1 MGWPQNTDYINALQR
16 RAGAFRDARLR
27 ASAVPPEATDRLGRP
42 RPISGAWAMVFK
54 LQVDG
59 VNTAVRVFRSPGH
72 AQQGQRHY
80 RTLEEHLRT
89 GRPASLVPFR
99 YHPDEIEVNGALY
112 PILTM
117 EWVQGRT
124 LWDWAGEQARA
135 GAQSALRLMADRWL
149 ALVEELKQF
158 QIAHGDLQHGNVLV
172 VGGTL
177 KLVDYDGMCVPA
189 LVGEEPLEAGLAGY
203 QHPGRRGRP
212 LSLRLDDYSAWVI
225 LIALRALA
233 ASPGLWRQYVDE
245 AANDNLLFL
254 PEDVEDPDRP
264 GNLWDELRRSPDAE
278 VVAWARA
285 LRESLDRPFDAIP
298 PFEMDPLRPLRVAC
312 AACPR
317 DWREISRLAAGAPG
331 TNPLP
336 PDLASVSAEA
346 RQLCALEASLTGAD
360 PRGVAAA
367 LAAGGAPDW
376 PEGQDLVERAREAA
390 ERVADLDRLLG
401 EMRATRDGRRL
412 VKLWD
417 EIGPGLADVTEAG
430 PIARVVAS
438 WRRRLEACAALAAAI
453 AAEPQSESA
462 IARAWDALRAA
473 GGHPDALPWQPRALV
488 ARQRAPALAEARRLA
503 AQAADEDGDRRLCQ
517 VWDEGGL
524 GRCPEA
530 EPLRPRVEEG
540 RPRVVLLDD
549 LRRLVERGGTE
560 EQIAACAAP
569 LDDAYSYRLRP
580 RVESARQRAAA
591 FAALRSAVERGEH
604 DGVVETLWARLE
616 EAGGHPDAMFWQS
629 QADAARRR
637 AAALRRLEALA
648 ALPRDEASDRAFVRA
663 WEGGD
668 LDGRA
673 ESLPYRPRY
682 VAAAECLRALDDL
695 AELFERGAP
704 PEPILAAAEPIPP
717 DYPHA
722 FQDRVRRARELL
734 DVQRA
739 LRHARAAVPR
749 SDRALTRA
757 WLDYARVCPSPL
769 DAVVLD
775 ECLLAAQRS
784 SCLDALDA
792 IDATLPLDEQD
803 RLWLLAWNDDL
814 LAGCGDAH
822 PYRLRNREVRARV
835 AAWEALQQA
844 IEDDDA
850 VTVARLHADPRLAG
864 YPPLERRR
872 PEIAPLVERGE
883 QARRLQVALE
893 AGDGEAVVSQLDL
906 PALSTLS
913 DLFRP
918 HRKRI
923 IALVAGELARAPLS
937 PAEPPYRLDAAAGQL
952 TVRWLGWD
960 WPLFG
965 QDDRCCRV
973 AVDPRQFLTTPDE
986 AAEGTWGPRQRTCRN
1001 GYTVPLPARA
1011 RQVYVTVWAVVP
1023 VDVLTFGIKEVVG
1036 PPLHLGPIA
1045 LGGEDNGAPAKGP
1058 GLLTRLMRKLSS

>member
-1 MGWPQNTDYINALQR
+1 MGWPQNVDYINAIQR

-27 ASAVPPEATDRLGRP
+27 ASVVPPEATDRLGRP
-42 RPISGAWAMVFK
+42 RPLSGAWALVFK
-54 LQVDG
+54 LQVGG

-80 RTLEEHLRT
+80 RVLEEHFRS
-89 GRPASLVPFR
+89 GRPSSLVPFR
-99 YHPDEIEVNGALY
+99 YHPEEFEVNGDRY
-112 PILTM
+112 PVLTM

-135 GAQSALRLMADRWL
+135 GAQAALRRMADRWV
-149 ALVEELKQF
+149 ALLEELKRF

-172 VGGTL
+172 VNDAL

-189 LVGEEPLEAGLAGY
+189 LVGDEPLEAGLAGY

-233 ASPGLWRQYVDE
+233 AAPGLWRRYVDE

-264 GNLWDELRRSPDAE
+264 GNLWDELRRSPDPD

-285 LRESLDRPFDAIP
+285 LRESLDRPFDAVP

-312 AACPR
+312 AAAPR
-317 DWREISRLAAGAPG
+317 DWREIARLAAGAPG
-331 TNPLP
+331 TGPLP
-336 PDLASVSAEA
+336 PDLAAASAEA
-346 RQLCALEASLTGAD
+346 RQLCALEASLTVAD

-376 PEGQDLVERAREAA
+376 PEGRDLVERAREAA
-390 ERVADLDRLLG
+390 RRVADLDRLLA
-401 EMRATRDGRRL
+401 EMKATRDGRRL
-412 VKLWD
+412 VRLWD
-417 EIGPGLADVTEAG
+417 ELGPGLADVTEAG

-473 GGHPDALPWQPRALV
+473 GGHPDALAWQPRAHV
-488 ARQRAPALAEARRLA
+488 ARQRAPALEEVRRIV
-503 AQAADEDGDRRLCQ
+503 AQPADEDGDRRLCQ
-517 VWDEGGL
+517 AWDEGGL

-530 EPLRPRVEEG
+530 EPLRPRVEEA
-540 RPRVVLLDD
+540 RPRVALLDE

-560 EQIAACAAP
+560 EQIAGRAATFP
-569 LDDAYSYRLRP
+569 DGYGYRLRP
-580 RVESARQRAAA
+580 RAESAKQRAAA
-591 FAALRSAVERGEH
+591 FAALRAAVERGET
-604 DGVVETLWARLE
+604 DGVIEALWAKLE
-616 EAGGHPDAMFWQS
+616 EAGGHPDALYWQS

-648 ALPRDEASDRAFVRA
+648 ALPRDEASDRAFLRA

-682 VAAAECLRALDDL
+682 VSATECLRAVDDL
-695 AELFERGAP
+695 AALIERGAP
-704 PEPILAAAEPIPP
+704 PEPVAAAAEPIPT

-722 FQDRVRRARELL
+722 YQEQVRRARELN

-739 LRHARAAVPR
+739 LRQARAAVPR

-757 WLDYARVCPSPL
+757 WLDYARVCPESL
-769 DAVVLD
+769 DKAILD

-803 RLWLLAWNDDL
+803 RLWVQAWNDTL
-814 LAGCGDAH
+814 LAACGDAH
-822 PYRLRNREVRARV
+822 PYRLRDREVRARV
-835 AAWEALQQA
+835 AAWEALERA
-844 IEDDDA
+844 LRAGDA
-850 VTVARLHADPRLAG
+850 VGVARLFANTRLAG
-864 YPPLERRR
+864 YPPIERSRLE
-872 PEIAPLVERGE
+872 IGPLVDRGD
-883 QARRLQVALE
+883 QALRLLAALE
-893 AGDGEAVVSQLDL
+893 AGDDDAVVRQLDL
-906 PALSTLS
+906 PAVATLP

-923 IALVAGELARAPLS
+923 IAVVARELARAPLA
-937 PAEPPYRLDAAAGQL
+937 PAEPPYRLDAEAGQL
-952 TVRWLGWD
+952 TVRWVGWD

-965 QDDRCCRV
+965 QEDRCCRV
-973 AVDPRQFLTTPDE
+973 AADPRRFLAKPDE
-986 AAEGTWGPRQRTCRN
+986 AAEGTWGPRQRTCRA
-1001 GYTVPLPARA
+1001 GYTVPLPAA
-1011 RQVYVTVWAVVP
+1011 RQVYVTVWPVVP
-1023 VDVLTFGIKEVVG
+1023 VDVMTFGIKEVVG
-1036 PPLHLGPIA
+1036 APLHLGPVV
-1045 LGGEDNGAPAKGP
+1045 LKEDNGVPARGP